1 LPFGAKPENIKKD
14 HIESR
19 EAMPPKKKETSASSK
34 VYRPSKP
41 LKKTAAKSD
50 ASKKKAVKK
59 VSAPAKPKAVK
70 AVKITKKEM
79 VVKNPK
85 TVKAVK
91 VLKNAKEENAKL
103 LSASGT
109 NGFKP
114 LPRQGETQLMAFIR
128 DPQCV
133 FTYWEVTPERLESVK
148 RELKEEFKDSYMVL
162 RLFHIAADG
171 AKILFDE
178 IRLEPGQMNR
188 YVELKQSGNQFV
200 LEIGQKTSTGR
211 YVSYAQS
218 NPVSTDVSTYISAD
232 HKNETR
238 VFLEEGSMSPEL
250 QNYYKTQGYDPEV
263 LMTTEKIS
271 SAENLKRLRNINRSS
286 LF

>member
-1 LPFGAKPENIKKD
+1 
-14 HIESR
+14 
-19 EAMPPKKKETSASSK
+19 MPRQKKEKTSASAK
-34 VYRPSKP
+34 VSRPSKP
-41 LKKTAAKSD
+41 VKKAPAKS
-50 ASKKKAVKK
+50 AVSKKKVVKK
-59 VSAPAKPKAVK
+59 ISAAAKPKAPK
-70 AVKITKKEM
+70 AVKSIKKET
-79 VVKNPK
+79 VIKSHK
-85 TVKAVK
+85 TIKAVK
-91 VLKNAKEENAKL
+91 VLKSAKEENAKL
-103 LSASGT
+103 LLSAGP

-114 LPRQGETQLMAFIR
+114 LPREGATQLMAFIR

-171 AKILFDE
+171 EKILFDE
-178 IRLEPGQMNR
+178 IRLDPGQMNR
-188 YVELKQSGNQFV
+188 YVELKQPSRQLV
-200 LEIGQKTSTGR
+200 LEIGQKTISGR

-232 HKNETR
+232 HQNETR

-250 QNYYKTQGYDPEV
+250 QSYYKAQGYDPEV
-263 LMTTEKIS
+263 LTTTEKIS